1 MRTKKFLKLSIIMHL
16 LAFILI
22 YPIIW
27 LLSILPTR
35 VLYFFS
41 TLLYLFIF
49 YVIGYRRKVVRTNL
63 KLCFPEKSDKEIRE
77 IAKKFYLHFCDMIF
91 ESIKTL
97 TISEAEIKRRF
108 KFTNLEEI
116 LEVEKNNKSIM
127 LMCAHYGSWEWIF
140 ILQKYVSFDGYA
152 VYKKLENKYFD
163 KLVRKIRAKYN
174 TYLLTTKETFN
185 SIKKLQN
192 KGELAVYG
200 FLSDQSP
207 KAEKAKHWRDFMGI
221 KVPVYT
227 GAETLAKDMDM
238 SVMFF
243 KTKKIKRGYYE
254 TTFKTVALD
263 ASQFKD
269 FEITDLF
276 FDYLEE
282 VIYEE
287 PAYYLWTHKRW
298 KHRDKVPKEFQ

>member
-1 MRTKKFLKLSIIMHL
+1 MHL
-16 LAFILI
+16 LAYLLI

-49 YVIGYRRKVVRTNL
+49 YVLGYRRKVVLTNL
-63 KLCFPEKSDKEIRE
+63 KLCFPEKSDKEIRA
-77 IAKKFYLHFCDMIF
+77 IAKKFYQHFCDMIF

-108 KFTNLEEI
+108 KFTNIEEI
-116 LEVEKNNKSIM
+116 QEVEKNNKSIM

-140 ILQKYVSFDGYA
+140 ILQRYVSFDGYA
-152 VYKKLENKYFD
+152 IYKKLENKYFD
-163 KLVRKIRAKYN
+163 RLVQKIRAKYN
-174 TYLLTTKETFN
+174 TYLITNKQTVSTLRK
-185 SIKKLQN
+185 IKSEGKM
-192 KGELAVYG
+192 AVFG

-207 KAEKAKHWRDFMGI
+207 KAEKAFHWTNFMGI
-221 KVPVYT
+221 KVPVHT
-227 GAETLAKDMDM
+227 GAEALAKELDM

-254 TTFKTVALD
+254 TTFKTVTLD
-263 ASQFKD
+263 AKEYKD

-276 FDYLEE
+276 IKYLEE
-282 VIYEE
+282 LIYENPE
-287 PAYYLWTHKRW
+287 YYLWTHKRW
-298 KHRDKVPKEFQ
+298 KHRDKVPEKFQ